1 MQGVCAGTLA
11 VACAD
16 YPFARWKRS
25 VFQGKTGTATLSGL
39 FIVLWSTAWI
49 AGKFGLDSAGPM
61 TMLFYRFA
69 VAALVLFVVALVGR
83 ARWPG
88 SVRAAVHIAVAGALI
103 QALGLGGVYLGMR
116 DGVSAG
122 VSALIAGL
130 SPLLTAIGAAQFLDD
145 RIGPRQWL
153 GLALGFVGVGIVV
166 VDRIALGAGWQA
178 YAVTFGG
185 LLAFV
190 AGTIY
195 QKKYCGDMDLRA
207 GSFIQTFASA
217 LVILV
222 PALVLESLHADWNAT
237 FVAAIGWMALINS
250 VAAMTLLLL
259 LLSRG
264 SASQVATLFYL
275 VPPIT
280 ALLAFMMLHESLG
293 SHALI
298 GFVVVAVSVYLGTR
312 PVTRAVRDS
321 SALSRAPEISR
332 TSPR

>member
-1 MQGVCAGTLA
+1 ML
-11 VACAD
+11 
-16 YPFARWKRS
+16 Y
-25 VFQGKTGTATLSGL
+25 GKFSTASLSGL

-49 AGKFGLDSAGPM
+49 AGKFGLASAGPM

-69 VAALVLFVVALVGR
+69 IAALVLLVVAIGAR
-83 ARWPG
+83 ARWP
-88 SVRAAVHIAVAGALI
+88 SSLRAVAHIAVAGALI

-130 SPLLTAIGAAQFLDD
+130 SPLLTAIGAAQFLED

-153 GLALGFVGVGIVV
+153 GLVLGIVGVAIVV
-166 VDRIALGAGWQA
+166 ADRIALGAGWQG
-178 YAVTFGG
+178 YAVTLGG
-185 LLAFV
+185 LSAFV

-195 QKKYCGDMDLRA
+195 QKKYCGEMDLRT
-207 GSFIQTFASA
+207 GTFIQTFAA
-217 LVILV
+217 AIVILV
-222 PALVLESLHADWNAT
+222 PALLLESLQADWNPM
-237 FVAAIGWMALINS
+237 FVAAIGWMALVNS

-275 VPPIT
+275 VPPLT
-280 ALLAFMMLHESLG
+280 ALMAFAILHESLG

-298 GFVVVAVSVYLGTR
+298 GFLVVAFSVYLGTR
-312 PVTRAVRDS
+312 PVTMKAAR
-321 SALSRAPEISR
+321 L
-332 TSPR
+332 

>member
-1 MQGVCAGTLA
+1 M
-11 VACAD
+11 
-16 YPFARWKRS
+16 FH
-25 VFQGKTGTATLSGL
+25 GKSSTATLSGL

-61 TMLFYRFA
+61 TMLFYRFVIAAFVLLIIA
-69 VAALVLFVVALVGR
+69 VGAR
-83 ARWPG
+83 ARWP
-88 SVRAAVHIAVAGALI
+88 SSWRVVAHMAVAGALI

-130 SPLLTAIGAAQFLDD
+130 SPLLTAIGAAQFLGD

-153 GLALGFVGVGIVV
+153 GLVLGIVGVGIVV
-166 VDRIALGAGWQA
+166 ADRIALGAGWPA

-207 GSFIQTFASA
+207 GTFIQTFAA
-217 LVILV
+217 AIVILV
-222 PALVLESLHADWNAT
+222 PAVWLESLHADWNAT

-275 VPPIT
+275 VPPLT
-280 ALLAFMMLHESLG
+280 ALMAFATLHESLG
-293 SHALI
+293 GHALI
-298 GFVVVAVSVYLGTR
+298 GFLVVALSVYLGTR
-312 PVTRAVRDS
+312 PAT
-321 SALSRAPEISR
+321 APA
-332 TSPR
+332 

>member
-1 MQGVCAGTLA
+1 MF
-11 VACAD
+11 
-16 YPFARWKRS
+16 P
-25 VFQGKTGTATLSGL
+25 GKFSTTSLSGL

-69 VAALVLFVVALVGR
+69 IAALVLLTIAVGAR
-83 ARWPG
+83 ARWP
-88 SVRAAVHIAVAGALI
+88 SSLRVVAHMAVAGALI

-130 SPLLTAIGAAQFLDD
+130 SPLLTAIGAARFLGD

-153 GLALGFVGVGIVV
+153 GLVLGIVGVGIVV
-166 VDRIALGAGWQA
+166 ADRIALGAGWQA

-195 QKKYCGDMDLRA
+195 QKKYCGDMDLRT
-207 GSFIQTFASA
+207 GTFIQTFAA
-217 LVILV
+217 AIVILV
-222 PALVLESLHADWNAT
+222 PAILLEAMHANWNAT

-250 VAAMTLLLL
+250 VAAMSLLLL

-275 VPPIT
+275 VPPLT
-280 ALLAFMMLHESLG
+280 ALMAFATLHESLG
-293 SHALI
+293 VHALI
-298 GFVVVAVSVYLGTR
+298 GFLVVAFSVYLGTR
-312 PVTRAVRDS
+312 PVA
-321 SALSRAPEISR
+321 AKAA
-332 TSPR
+332 